1 MPSFLT
7 TFALNSAIMTATAEQ
22 QSLSDRVEA
31 ALETIRPH
39 LRVDGGDVA
48 LVEVT
53 EDMHVKV
60 RWMGMC
66 ESCSMSEMTLRAGIQ
81 EAIRSK
87 VPEIVG
93 VEAVN

>member
-1 MPSFLT
+1 
-7 TFALNSAIMTATAEQ
+7 MTATAEQ
-22 QSLSDRVEA
+22 QNLSDRVEA

-39 LRVDGGDVA
+39 LRVDGGDVE

-53 EDMHVKV
+53 GDMHVKV

-93 VEAVN
+93 VEAIN